1 MLTRDALYVHHGGQ
15 GLGVR
20 GVALEYGRVAYEAVG
35 VDAQRKHQQAA
46 VAALL
51 LAAPEFGL
59 AARGLAPLEIKIRQV
74 EENVFVKP
82 NAEGK
87 SRSVC
92 TMLRRENDP

>member
-1 MLTRDALYVHHGGQ
+1 VS
-15 GLGVR
+15 

-59 AARGLAPLEIKIRQV
+59 AARGLAPLEIK
-74 EENVFVKP
+74 FVKLKECCLLS
-82 NAEGK
+82 NNGIDE
-87 SRSVC
+87 
-92 TMLRRENDP
+92 